1 MLPLAGW
8 IVLGTLCLAAIILV
22 VAAALR
28 VLMERKNVA
37 QTAAQLRV
45 RLRTLSIDGNRLE
58 PTIARLDDDAA
69 ALNELLARVQRA
81 VQRIRE
87 ALEELRLP
95 EATAAICTA
104 VAALRAIIPAD
115 SQARS

>member
-1 MLPLAGW
+1 MLSLAGW
-8 IVLGTLCLAAIILV
+8 IVLGTLSLAAIILV

-28 VLMERKNVA
+28 VVMARKSVA

-45 RLRTLSIDGNRLE
+45 RLRTFSIDANRLE
-58 PTIARLDDDAA
+58 PTIARLDDDAV
-69 ALNELLARVQRA
+69 ALNDLLARVQRA

-87 ALEELRLP
+87 ALQELRLP
-95 EATAAICTA
+95 KATAAIRTA
-104 VAALRAIIPAD
+104 LAALRAILPAD